1 MDCALAPVMHSFSK
15 ASLKFLLPLLF
26 IALSVSA
33 EPSQSLS
40 ATNRTE
46 TENPELVWA
55 LKVEQV
61 RTNCI
66 QNRRRICGK
75 ILKILPEG
83 VVVDSGYTNLA
94 STQVNRSWLIPGTVA
109 AERAKNIIEEK
120 QPGAFCVG
128 LVFVTDLPK
137 SPHAKPRLYDY
148 INLEAFPAGQF
159 SYASVG
165 DIHRSVR
172 KFSAKLT
179 KAVEFALHEPP
190 SNAGGAKSGPDTRPQ

>member
-1 MDCALAPVMHSFSK
+1 MHSLTRV
-15 ASLKFLLPLLF
+15 ALKFFLPLLF
-26 IALSVSA
+26 IGLSASA
-33 EPSQSLS
+33 EPNQSPS
-40 ATNRTE
+40 TTNRTE
-46 TENPELVWA
+46 QENPELVWA
-55 LKVEQV
+55 LKVEQL

-75 ILKILPEG
+75 ILMILPEG
-83 VVVDSGYTNLA
+83 VVVDSGYINLA
-94 STQVNRSWLIPGTVA
+94 RTQINNSWLIPGTVP

-120 QPGAFCVG
+120 HPGAFCVG

-159 SYASVG
+159 SYTSVG
-165 DIHRSVR
+165 DIHRNVR

-190 SNAGGAKSGPDTRPQ
+190 SNVGKPNSGPDTHP

>member
-1 MDCALAPVMHSFSK
+1 ML
-15 ASLKFLLPLLF
+15 SLVLSPIRFVLPLLLF
-26 IALSVSA
+26 V
-33 EPSQSLS
+33 LS
-40 ATNRTE
+40 AAAQSSSIPTTNRTNA
-46 TENPELVWA
+46 ENPELAWA
-55 LKVEQV
+55 LKVEAV

-75 ILKILPEG
+75 ILKIFPEG

-94 STQVNRSWLIPGTVA
+94 RTQINRSWLIPGTVA

-120 QPGAFCVG
+120 QPGAFCIG

-137 SPHAKPRLYDY
+137 SPRTKPRLYDY

-159 SYASVG
+159 SYVSVG
-165 DIHRSVR
+165 DVHRTVR

-179 KAVEFALHEPP
+179 KAMEFALQETPP
-190 SNAGGAKSGPDTRPQ
+190 TVTK